1 MTDPV
6 PLDTLSQAQW
16 EPFAKSR
23 GESTRSAPGCCSGT
37 RTSFWSLVHMV
48 GNFKE
53 ICPDFIILM
62 FSIQDISK
70 GLFLRKQEQ

>member
-1 MTDPV
+1 
-6 PLDTLSQAQW
+6 
-16 EPFAKSR
+16 
-23 GESTRSAPGCCSGT
+23 
-37 RTSFWSLVHMV
+37 MV

-53 ICPDFIILM
+53 ICPNFIILM